1 MTTAV
6 TQNNQSITHE
16 DYQMSVTQSY
26 WSVPQRAGE
35 PAYWVCMSCLSEAFY
50 LKVPM
55 PDCPTCHGV
64 STYEAFTLEAIR
76 DWGTEDLIAKAG
88 IAQQAASLEPV
99 QAVSDKSAD

>member
-99 QAVSDKSAD
+99 PAVSDKSAD

>member
-99 QAVSDKSAD
+99 PAVSNKSAD

>member
-1 MTTAV
+1 MSA
-6 TQNNQSITHE
+6 TQLFWSI
-16 DYQMSVTQSY
+16 
-26 WSVPQRAGE
+26 PQRAGE

-76 DWGTEDLIAKAG
+76 DWGTEDLIAKADT
-88 IAQQAASLEPV
+88 AQQTASLEPV
-99 QAVSDKSAD
+99 PTVSVKSAD